1 MHWLLLSPGLN
12 PMEQV
17 WVFLKEQT
25 GRLLKWPM
33 NTVQLHQEIK
43 CQFNLLPEA
52 FCHCQISSMPAT
64 GVSWSWTVLVAIKLW
79 KTHSRLLLSIGH
91 NSAFLWFCTT
101 FMLTSIFKIVLL
113 CFQNWNN
120 CLDISSYYKQIKTV
134 ELNVTKQRVA
144 FFSWTKLCYSYYTL
158 DSNNMNCQGILRPQ
172 NIVQLVLWADLSLAL
187 NNIRQNKAL
196 SD

>member
-1 MHWLLLSPGLN
+1 MPGPGMLEREKGHRHANSQKEHCSLCSDLSYAYLHYNNIQTMHWLLLSPGLN

-25 GRLLKWPM
+25 GQLLNWPM

-43 CQFNLLPEA
+43 CQWNLLPEA

-79 KTHSRLLLSIGH
+79 KTHSRLLLSIRH

-101 FMLTSIFKIVLL
+101 FMLTSIFKIVL
-113 CFQNWNN
+113 
-120 CLDISSYYKQIKTV
+120 
-134 ELNVTKQRVA
+134 
-144 FFSWTKLCYSYYTL
+144 
-158 DSNNMNCQGILRPQ
+158 
-172 NIVQLVLWADLSLAL
+172 
-187 NNIRQNKAL
+187 
-196 SD
+196 